1 MWSIV
6 ATWDFAQAPVRAAA
20 QELGGGASA
29 LDAVVK
35 CGSMVEDDEGV
46 DTVGYGG
53 LPNARGE
60 VELDAAIM
68 DGRALDI
75 GAVCALKRHRHALA
89 VARKLLYQRHN
100 MLVGTPADEFAE
112 AHGLPP
118 TDMLTEAALE
128 KYKKLAAE
136 RPGEIFGHDTV
147 GIVALDSRG
156 DIAAGTSTSG
166 IGLKMPGRVGDSPLP
181 GCGFYADNESGGAAA
196 TGMGE
201 DIMRTCTCFY
211 ACELMRAG
219 LSAQQAAERAVL
231 RAHEEL
237 ARRGRMSGNVALVVM
252 DKEGNFA
259 GAANHEGFYFA
270 AASETCPPRLYEVRP
285 VVARESSNTAL
296 EIYNN
301 IAPQAD

>member
-1 MWSIV
+1 MWSII
-6 ATWDFAQAPVRAAA
+6 ATWDFAQTPVSTVA
-20 QELGGGASA
+20 QLLGDGASA

-35 CGSMVEDDEGV
+35 CGSMVEDDESV

-60 VELDAAIM
+60 LELDAAIM

-75 GAVCALKRHRHALA
+75 GAVCALKRHRHALE

-118 TDMLTEAALE
+118 TEMLTENALE
-128 KYKKLAAE
+128 KYRKLAAE
-136 RPGEIFGHDTV
+136 RPGELFGHDTV
-147 GIVALDSRG
+147 GIVALGRDG
-156 DIAAGTSTSG
+156 NIAAGTSTSG

-181 GCGFYADNESGGAAA
+181 GCGYYADNASGGAAA

-211 ACELMRAG
+211 ACELLRAG
-219 LSAQQAAERAVL
+219 ASAQQAADGAVL
-231 RAHEEL
+231 RAHQEL
-237 ARRGRMSGNVALVVM
+237 TRRGRESGNVALVVM
-252 DKEGNFA
+252 DKSGNFA
-259 GAANHEGFYFA
+259 GAANHEGFAFA
-270 AASETCPPRLYEVRP
+270 AASETCPPKLYKVQP
-285 VVARESSNTAL
+285 VITRQSSNTKL

-301 IAPQAD
+301 IAP